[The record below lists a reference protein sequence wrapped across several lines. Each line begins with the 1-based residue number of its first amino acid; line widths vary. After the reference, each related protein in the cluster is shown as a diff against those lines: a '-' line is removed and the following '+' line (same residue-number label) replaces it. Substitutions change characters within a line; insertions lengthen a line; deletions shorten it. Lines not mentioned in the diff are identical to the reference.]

1 MITEVCD
8 VCGNVMYSKVW
19 NTGNPTLAYNNQM
32 RILRSQS
39 IHIDFDRVYEIV
51 VVDEDD
57 DDGVVMQKNV

>member
-1 MITEVCD
+1 MRTEVCD

-32 RILRSQS
+32 RILRSQP

-57 DDGVVMQKNV
+57 DDRVVMQKNV